1 MSRSRFLGVTKFACL
16 KVWPYCIISFA
27 LPPFSAGQDT
37 NILTEQIDKDVTRI
51 HKLELENARLLS
63 ELEDVRVNGV
73 KESSARILE
82 LEKANK
88 KHEMSA
94 RQGPTSIENPLD

>member
-1 MSRSRFLGVTKFACL
+1 MSRSRFLDVTKFACL

-27 LPPFSAGQDT
+27 LPLFSAGQDT

-94 RQGPTSIENPLD
+94 RQGPTSIENPLE